1 MWSINGALALWLGYW
16 IFVIWVVWSY
26 EKRCR
31 KLEGENRQLRKLAG
45 IREPKF
51 DEKTGDSRSGGGHF
65 SRKFVVREDTL
76 EDGYSVDG
84 GTSGRSEKGSWKSSE
99 RMAKRA
105 PEVRKSGRNFGVK
118 DSGDKHM

>member
-51 DEKTGDSRSGGGHF
+51 DEKTGNSRGGGGHF
-65 SRKFVVREDTL
+65 SRKFVVREDAL
-76 EDGYSVDG
+76 EDGYSVDR
-84 GTSGRSEKGSWKSSE
+84 GTSE
-99 RMAKRA
+99 RGKKMAERA
-105 PEVRKSGRNFGVK
+105 PEVRKSGRNFGVT
-118 DSGDKHM
+118 DAGDKHV